1 MSSNVKSVY
10 VLRCNVPIK
19 RLVIEPNYNLPAIV
33 HKYSVVNRVM
43 TVVTR

>member
-19 RLVIEPNYNLPAIV
+19 RLVIEPNYLPAIV